1 MELKAR
7 SKSSQAKRPAQ
18 RAALSAAKPKMNQA
32 VMATTNPDS
41 PLTEKQ
47 RLFVHYW
54 AQGENP
60 DSAAHKAGFLA
71 GGYGHQLKVMP
82 KIRNLYDIEKAKYIE
97 AAQVTREDVIN
108 GFKEAIA
115 DAKLMSEP
123 ATMIAGWRE
132 IGKLCGFYEP
142 KRVDLNINMNGN
154 VVLERMNKMSDA
166 ELLKIINEA
175 EAQGIDQ
182 EDV

>member
-1 MELKAR
+1 MELKSR
-7 SKSSQAKRPAQ
+7 SKSSEAERPVQVAVFAATKPAKSQ
-18 RAALSAAKPKMNQA
+18 KSSAATDPNA
-32 VMATTNPDS
+32 

-54 AQGENP
+54 ASGESV
-60 DSAAHKAGFLA
+60 DFAAKKAGFDSQS
-71 GGYGHQLKVMP
+71 YGHQLKVMP
-82 KIRNLYDIEKAKYIE
+82 KIRNLYDAEKAKYIE

-175 EAQGIDQ
+175 EALGVDQ